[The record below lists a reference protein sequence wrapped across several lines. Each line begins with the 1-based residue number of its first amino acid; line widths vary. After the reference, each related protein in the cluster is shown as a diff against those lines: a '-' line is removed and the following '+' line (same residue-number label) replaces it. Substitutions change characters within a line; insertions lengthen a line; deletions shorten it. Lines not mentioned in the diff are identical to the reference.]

1 MLVLERNG
9 ELYNKRSNSFMN
21 VREREYNSFSS
32 IEEIKKLG
40 VSGTIMEYE
49 ILYLNEKKNMYSII
63 PMKSICRI

>member
-32 IEEIKKLG
+32 IEEIKKLPGRRKKG
-40 VSGTIMEYE
+40 VLSDIKT
-49 ILYLNEKKNMYSII
+49 
-63 PMKSICRI
+63 P